1 MPHTPAQKKAQRA
14 ARKAAGLCYFCPS
27 PAVSG
32 QVRCASCAAAETQK
46 RRASGTTGRCSFCP
60 TPRVPG
66 KSRCAA
72 CLETARVGAGAK
84 RAKRAELGVCV
95 QCAAPSKPGSTRCAT
110 HASVQM
116 SSARAS
122 TLRLRARTREEM
134 ADDRDRLHPDGMKLC
149 RYRAAHDGPIPVG
162 SFDLSSS
169 RPDGLQEGCKSCRG
183 PAYRRIAMAYW
194 HEQGVPLECVYCGG
208 PFEHVDHVIPASR
221 GGTDDPDNLVP
232 ACTPCNTS
240 KGNKL
245 LAEWR
250 A

>member
-1 MPHTPAQKKAQRA
+1 MPHTPAQKRELREI
-14 ARKAAGLCYFCPS
+14 RKAAGLCYFCSQLAIP
-27 PAVSG
+27 G
-32 QVRCASCAAAETQK
+32 QVRCASCAAEEAEK
-46 RRASGTTGRCSFCP
+46 RRANRAAGRCSFCP
-60 TPRVPG
+60 APCVPG
-66 KSRCAA
+66 RARCVT
-72 CLETARVGAGAK
+72 CLESARAGAA
-84 RAKRAELGVCV
+84 AKRAERAGLGVCV
-95 QCAAPSKPGSTRCAT
+95 QCGAPSKPGGTRCTA
-110 HASVQM
+110 HASVTI

-134 ADDRDRLHPDGMKLC
+134 AADRDRLHPDGMKVC
-149 RYRAAHDGPIPVG
+149 RYRAAHDGPIPVD

-169 RPDGLQEGCKSCRG
+169 RPDGLQEGCKACRG

-194 HEQGVPLECVYCGG
+194 HEQGIPLECVYCGG
-208 PFEHVDHVIPASR
+208 PFEHVDHVVSASH